1 VEGTKFYGGLH
12 DIIYKDEPCRARR
25 PAVGQ
30 EWEDERRHP
39 NTRRKER
46 DLGSNQAPIRERLG
60 GEEGV

>member
-1 VEGTKFYGGLH
+1 MH
-12 DIIYKDEPCRARR
+12 DIIYKDEPCRAREQ
-25 PAVGQ
+25 AV
-30 EWEDERRHP
+30 EHESEDERRQP